1 MKKTHNHSKL
11 PPFGQSHTIVV
22 GLSTT
27 QRFPLLPSH
36 NAQILTTITSFF
48 FVGGRITNIA
58 QFLYDSFIQPF
69 FNHVFRNVIFLY
81 VRCFHFL
88 FSFLIFFF
96 CAQLSVFSGHRK
108 SLLTRIFVS
117 YLYIFHVQ
125 VFHTQNLPGE
135 HDTEEHSSINAAT
148 GKDRLSIVN

>member
-1 MKKTHNHSKL
+1 MKKRIITPNYHHL
-11 PPFGQSHTIVV
+11 DRATRLLLVYP
-22 GLSTT
+22 
-27 QRFPLLPSH
+27 QRKDFHYYLSH

-48 FVGGRITNIA
+48 LWGEELRTLHNFYMTH
-58 QFLYDSFIQPF
+58 SFSPF
-69 FNHVFRNVIFLY
+69 FNHVFKNVIFLY

-135 HDTEEHSSINAAT
+135 HNTEEHSSINAAT

>member
-1 MKKTHNHSKL
+1 MKKRIITPNYHHL
-11 PPFGQSHTIVV
+11 DRATRLLLVYP
-22 GLSTT
+22 
-27 QRFPLLPSH
+27 QRKDFHYYLSH

-69 FNHVFRNVIFLY
+69 FNHVFKNVIFLY

-135 HDTEEHSSINAAT
+135 HNTEEHSSINAAT